1 MFHYYSLSIFTN
13 NYKVMLKTSNAYS
26 VFEYVIYGGRNMK
39 ILELPIEFEFNGQKN
54 TIYPSLIIL
63 NNELTLVDTGYAN
76 FLTLIENEILKN
88 GYEMKNLK
96 NIIITHY
103 DDDHIGSLYDFK
115 EKYPWINII
124 ASEIESKYISGEMKS
139 ERLIQ
144 AEEMLKSMPNSEVD
158 FGNWF
163 IQQLKNLKHI
173 SVDEK
178 VHDGDMIL
186 DDKCRIIATM
196 GHTSGHIS
204 LYFPSL
210 NSVITG
216 DAAVNEKQK
225 LIIANPNFCLDVDNA
240 QQSLRKIKNLK
251 AETYYCYHGGK
262 FSL

>member
-1 MFHYYSLSIFTN
+1 
-13 NYKVMLKTSNAYS
+13 
-26 VFEYVIYGGRNMK
+26 MK
-39 ILELPIEFEFNGQKN
+39 IIELPIEFEFNGQKN
-54 TIYPSLIIL
+54 HIYPSLIIL
-63 NNELTLVDTGYAN
+63 NDELTLVDTGYTN
-76 FLTLIENEILKN
+76 FLPLIENEILKN
-88 GYEMKNLK
+88 GYEVKNLK

-103 DDDHIGSLYDFK
+103 DDDHIGSLYEFK

-124 ASEIESKYISGEMKS
+124 ASENESKYISGEMKS

-144 AEEMLKSMPNSEVD
+144 AEEMLKNMPNNEVE
-158 FGNWF
+158 FGKWF
-163 IQQLKNLKHI
+163 IQQLKNLKYVSI
-173 SVDEK
+173 DEK
-178 VHDGDMIL
+178 VHDGDRIL
-186 DDKCRIIATM
+186 DDKCRIIATP

-216 DAAVNEKQK
+216 DAAVNEKQE

-240 QQSLRKIKNLK
+240 QQSLRKIKNLN

>member
-1 MFHYYSLSIFTN
+1 MN
-13 NYKVMLKTSNAYS
+13 
-26 VFEYVIYGGRNMK
+26 

-54 TIYPSLIIL
+54 YIYPSLIIL

-76 FLTLIENEILKN
+76 FLTLIENEILKS

-144 AEEMLKSMPNSEVD
+144 ADEMLKSMPNNEVE
-158 FGNWF
+158 FGKWF
-163 IQQLKNLKHI
+163 IQQLKNLKHVSI
-173 SVDEK
+173 DEK

-186 DDKCRIIATM
+186 DNKCRIVATP

-216 DAAVNEKQK
+216 DAAVNEKQE

-262 FSL
+262 CSL